1 MDRTALKT
9 AAAKYGTPLYLFDLD
24 AFTARAEKVR
34 AAFGSHVQL
43 CYSMKANPFV
53 LRGLPDVFRWVEVCS
68 PGELTI
74 CEKLGIAPERILYS
88 GVNKG
93 ADDVAR
99 AVALGADLLTA
110 ESTLHFDLI
119 CAAAAAQ
126 GKHVR
131 VLPRLTAGSQFGM
144 DPAAL
149 EDLVARRAE
158 FRNVTIAGIHYFSG
172 TQKRKDAVIAKELA
186 HLDEYLTMLHDKY
199 GFTAQHVEYGPG
211 LNAECLRDDAEARDG
226 ALLDAAAEHIR
237 AFGEKYP
244 LTIEMGRFFAAPCG
258 TFLTGVADAKC
269 NLGVNYA
276 VCDGGMHQVKY
287 DGQLMGMQSP
297 PLTLLRESADAAMQ
311 QAVAEQ
317 MSEAKPVSAQDEIE
331 AANTVFEKY
340 GFAFY
345 DLAAS
350 SPKSD
355 KTRRSCAAAVG
366 TLLHSPVLFASMQ
379 SAHSLPIKA
388 LAQQCGVSARTI
400 TRHRD
405 YIVAAALLIDGDYPI
420 LCTYLQTM
428 RKEAEQCVR

>member
-1 MDRTALKT
+1 MQTAVLVFVRQNIRKSTQNGNSRYTVSTQNKIMIVSSKEGRRRHADEHTGSPRTH
-9 AAAKYGTPLYLFDLD
+9 G
-24 AFTARAEKVR
+24 RAVLER
-34 AAFGSHVQL
+34 FIEAHEA
-43 CYSMKANPFV
+43 FV
-53 LRGLPDVFRWVEVCS
+53 LRCASRHAGFAVTRSDDE
-68 PGELTI
+68 
-74 CEKLGIAPERILYS
+74 YS
-88 GVNKG
+88 
-93 ADDVAR
+93 
-99 AVALGADLLTA
+99 VALLAFYEAIKGY
-110 ESTLHFDLI
+110 
-119 CAAAAAQ
+119 
-126 GKHVR
+126 
-131 VLPRLTAGSQFGM
+131 
-144 DPAAL
+144 DPASGPFGAYAS
-149 EDLVARRAE
+149 LVIGRRLAD
-158 FRNVTIAGIHYFSG
+158 HYRS
-172 TQKRKDAVIAKELA
+172 
-186 HLDEYLTMLHDKY
+186 
-199 GFTAQHVEYGPG
+199 QH
-211 LNAECLRDDAEARDG
+211 RFDAETPLAPQTFDG
-226 ALLDAAAEHIR
+226 TVD
-237 AFGEKYP
+237 
-244 LTIEMGRFFAAPCG
+244 
-258 TFLTGVADAKC
+258 
-269 NLGVNYA
+269 
-276 VCDGGMHQVKY
+276 
-287 DGQLMGMQSP
+287 
-297 PLTLLRESADAAMQ
+297 RESADAAMQ